1 MSHRGPARVVVG
13 FCFAGATSTSISV
26 KDHRTIIIIIF
37 IPLIGANATG
47 SDEPAN
53 FPGIYMETNINL
65 ACHWCV
71 TFQRGNR
78 YWNWAEQKK
87 DTHRPI

>member
-26 KDHRTIIIIIF
+26 KDHRAIIIIIF

-65 ACHWCV
+65 PCHWCV